1 MPELEHHPVLPA
13 QAGWRNWTRDA
24 AEGASCAVD
33 YVALP
38 LLAAAGALIGN
49 ARWGSV
55 AELLPPQGEA
65 EYCT

>member
-49 ARWGSV
+49 ARWG
-55 AELLPPQGEA
+55 A
-65 EYCT
+65 

>member
-49 ARWGSV
+49 ARWGAS
-55 AELLPPQGEA
+55 PN
-65 EYCT
+65 